1 MSFRPFSEPGDGA
14 IYERFADDA
23 RYSIHITDPKTG
35 VTRVRYDFAFSPV
48 DANYKNRN
56 TILSYGL
63 GREVGPIMTVGDARQ
78 NFTQKYRV
86 VRVVDGKATVLRQG
100 MLVPPPNVGN
110 NVTPA
115 YNDANGK
122 AVSGALTAGDLD
134 IYTRSTI
141 YSLKSGEAVW
151 AGPRD
156 DSFFADIPGIF
167 DLLNVRILDNNGSLS
182 DGLGQDGNGVDGFK
196 GFNLLSIAMQ
206 IPVSDLEQM
215 GIPAPYDSVFFGQQ
229 TGVGVYASV
238 SRARMTE
245 RNPDGTVRNFG
256 GWQQV
261 SRLGNPLFT
270 EGLVAFADKDRFNRT
285 PASQDAQ
292 FAKYARNPELA
303 TLINAVYGTKFVT
316 TGRTDLEKIYI
327 PEVLRVATTTDPVRL
342 AGQAGFSR
350 LGFIGGDTTN
360 GVSGGWPNGRRLGD
374 DVVDIALTAIASGPA
389 YSAITMVGDNVP
401 SNDLPITRCS
411 RISRRRIPGS
421 TTARTPGFDAALA
434 PRGGAL
440 GVASRPGPRGGSRMT
455 SGSSRRASRRSPR
468 NAWRCGSVSATVTT
482 RALSARCMA
491 NRDFVAIGPGGR
503 QPVAGLTGW
512 ILPVWRGSRPRANM
526 WSPTGQSPELHRL
539 GHGVRRVPARNGAR
553 DHCRRTSQR
562 GETCGRCARRIRG
575 RQRHCCGAATRRPM
589 QDRR

>member
-1 MSFRPFSEPGDGA
+1 MNPRHLLRKSLIFALTAIPTAWTSPAALASNHSDAPLIKQDPQANLTDVYAFIGTRYDNPSIKVLNVSMSFRPFSEPGDGA
-14 IYERFADDA
+14 IYERFASDA
-23 RYSIHITDPKTG
+23 RYSIHITDPKSG
-35 VTRVRYDFAFSPV
+35 VTRLRYDFAFTPV

-63 GREVGPIMTVGDARQ
+63 GREVGPIMAVGDARQ
-78 NFTQKYRV
+78 NFTQKFRV
-86 VRVVDGKATVLRQG
+86 VRVVNGKATVLRSG
-100 MLVPPPNVGN
+100 LLVPPPNVGN

-134 IYTRSTI
+134 VYTRSTI
-141 YSLKSGEAVW
+141 YGLRSGEAVW

-156 DSFFADIPGIF
+156 DSFFADAPGIF

-182 DGLGQDGNGVDGFK
+182 DGLGQDGNGVDGFR

-206 IPVSDLEQM
+206 IPVSELEAM
-215 GIPAPYDSVFFGQQ
+215 GIPTRYDSVFFGQQ

-238 SRARMTE
+238 SRARVTQ

-285 PASQDAQ
+285 PASQDAP

-303 TLINAVYGTKFVT
+303 TLINAVFGTNFVA
-316 TGRTDLEKIYI
+316 TGRVDLEKIFI
-327 PEVLRVATTTDPVRL
+327 PEVLRVATSTDPVRL

-389 YSAITMVGDNVP
+389 YAPITLVGDNVP
-401 SNDLPITRCS
+401 ANDLPYHQVF
-411 RISRRRIPGS
+411 PYL
-421 TTARTPGFDAALA
+421 ATPHS
-434 PRGGAL
+434 
-440 GVASRPGPRGGSRMT
+440 GVNNSKDS
-455 SGSSRRASRRSPR
+455 
-468 NAWRCGSVSATVTT
+468 
-482 RALSARCMA
+482 
-491 NRDFVAIGPGGR
+491 
-503 QPVAGLTGW
+503 
-512 ILPVWRGSRPRANM
+512 
-526 WSPTGQSPELHRL
+526 EL
-539 GHGVRRVPARNGAR
+539 
-553 DHCRRTSQR
+553 
-562 GETCGRCARRIRG
+562 
-575 RQRHCCGAATRRPM
+575 
-589 QDRR
+589 